1 MLTMKPQYLAA
12 LLLFGGSQIVS
23 AFDTDKAS
31 TERFKVAYVE
41 PKEIPPLTDLPHYFT
56 ERAEAIRNE
65 QIATKRGD
73 DPKDILKMRQLY
85 LRQALYTIRVT
96 DKETGIVYEVQ
107 SDRRTISATKQDG
120 TMIWKVNPFV
130 DAKLEPYRVKH
141 PFIGYFG
148 KNLNQSNIKEPVLG
162 ISFNSSQFGVIE
174 LESGKF
180 HFSGND

>member
-1 MLTMKPQYLAA
+1 MKPHYLAA
-12 LLLFGGSQIVS
+12 LLLFGVSQIVS

-31 TERFKVAYVE
+31 TDRFKVAYVE
-41 PKEIPPLTDLPHYFT
+41 PKVTPPLTDLPPYFN

-65 QIATKRGD
+65 QIETKRGD

-85 LRQALYTIRVT
+85 LRQALYPIRVT

-107 SDRRTISATKQDG
+107 SDRRTITATKHDG
-120 TMIWKVNPFV
+120 TLVWKVSPFV
-130 DAKLEPYRVKH
+130 DAKLEPYRFKH
-141 PFIGYFG
+141 PFIVYFG
-148 KNLNQSNIKEPVLG
+148 KALNQSNIKEPVLG

-180 HFSGND
+180 HFGGND